1 MKRVLSKVEGR
12 RRAIPRALTIAGSDS
27 TGGAGIQADLA
38 TFGALGVFGASAVTA
53 VTAQDT
59 RGVEDTAAVAVAMV
73 GAQIDAVLDDI
84 GADAVK
90 TGMLC
95 DRKIVQMVA
104 KKLAAASAPN
114 VVVDP
119 VVRSTS
125 GAELLDRDGLCALRD
140 SLLPLAR
147 VVTPNL
153 AEASALADME
163 VNDVRSASEACRRI
177 LRFGS
182 QNVVVTGGHFAG
194 APVDLL
200 GGRGGIRR
208 FVGRRI
214 GHGAHGT
221 GCVFSAALAAHLA
234 RGCDLGDAVAAAKR
248 FVESRL
254 RRALALGH
262 GRRLLDFRRRYLDPS
277 DASRQRRD

>member
-1 MKRVLSKVEGR
+1 MTR
-12 RRAIPRALTIAGSDS
+12 RRAVPRALTIAGSDS
-27 TGGAGIQADLA
+27 SGGAGIQADLA

-59 RGVEDTAAVAVAMV
+59 RGVEATAPVAVGMV
-73 GAQIDAVLDDI
+73 AAQIDAVLDDI

-95 DRKIVQMVA
+95 SRNIVRTVV
-104 KKLAAASAPN
+104 KKLAAAGAAN
-114 VVVDP
+114 LVVDP

-125 GAELLDRDGLCALRD
+125 GAELLDRGGLRALRD

-163 VNDVRSASEACRRI
+163 VNDVLSAAEACRRI

-182 QNVVVTGGHFAG
+182 EHVVVTGGHLAG
-194 APVDLL
+194 APIDLL
-200 GGRGGIRR
+200 AGRGGIRR
-208 FVGRRI
+208 FVGRRV
-214 GHGAHGT
+214 GGGAHGT

-234 RGCDLGDAVAAAKR
+234 RGRDLDDAVAAAKR

-254 RRALALGH
+254 RRALALGR
-262 GRRLLDFRRRYLDPS
+262 GRRVLDLRIG
-277 DASRQRRD
+277 